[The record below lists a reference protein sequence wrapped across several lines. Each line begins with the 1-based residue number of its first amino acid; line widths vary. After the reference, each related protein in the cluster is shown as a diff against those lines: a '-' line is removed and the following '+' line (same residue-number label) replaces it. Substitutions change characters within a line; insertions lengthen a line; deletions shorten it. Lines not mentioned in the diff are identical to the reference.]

1 MDRRAN
7 MTAVTR
13 KDEPTPAQRIRAE
26 AKEATRRALLEAGL
40 AETIARGGEI
50 PSIDAVV
57 ARAGFTRGAFYFY
70 FEDRGQFILAML
82 DWVITDIFRVLL
94 RGAAEGAAD
103 LRDVITRF
111 TTAMARGEWPDV
123 GGDIRT
129 AYVAVLRHL
138 HSHPSI
144 RNRHTELM
152 NGVIGQLSE
161 LVRAG
166 QRSGAIRKD
175 IDPHHVATILVLTG
189 VGEIVWDRIDVPLD
203 SVAIGESLLSLLE
216 TTAPRDRVAPKPR
229 SKARSQRSGS

>member
-1 MDRRAN
+1 MAKL
-7 MTAVTR
+7 TQ
-13 KDEPTPAQRIRAE
+13 KGEPTPAQRIRAQS
-26 AKEATRRALLEAGL
+26 KEATRRALLEAGL

-70 FEDRGQFILAML
+70 FEDRRQYILAML

-111 TTAMARGEWPDV
+111 TTTMARGEWPDV

-129 AYVAVLRHL
+129 AYIAVLRHL
-138 HSHPSI
+138 QSHPSI
-144 RNRHTELM
+144 QDRHTELM
-152 NGVIGQLSE
+152 NGVIAQLSA
-161 LVRAG
+161 LIRAG

-175 IDPHHVATILVLTG
+175 VDPHHAATIIVLTG
-189 VGEIVWDRIDVPLD
+189 VGEIVWDRIAVPLD
-203 SVAIGESLLSLLE
+203 SIAIGESLLSLIE
-216 TTAPRDRVAPKPR
+216 TSPRRGRGESKPR
-229 SKARSQRSGS
+229 SKGKPQGGRS